1 MKKII
6 VGVTGA
12 SGAMLGERLVRFLL
26 KGGHEVH
33 AIISP
38 SGVAVLRE
46 EMSLHLGQTHSEIRK
61 NFLKHY
67 GNDKKLHVAAADD
80 FAARISS
87 GSSEIDA
94 MVIAPCSMSTAAA
107 VAQGLTLNLIH
118 RAASVSIKEKR
129 PLIVV
134 PRESPMSAIHLRNL
148 LTLSE
153 VGAHIVP
160 ATTAFY
166 HKPKTVE
173 EMVDFTLGRVLDILK
188 IKHKLFT
195 RWRESVAEE

>member
-6 VGVTGA
+6 VGITGA
-12 SGAMLGERLVRFLL
+12 SGAMLGERLVRHLL

-33 AIISP
+33 VIISP
-38 SGVAVLRE
+38 SGVMVFAE
-46 EMSLHLGQTHSEIRK
+46 ELNILLGSTHADIRK

-67 GNDKKLHVAAADD
+67 SNSKRLHVVPADD
-80 FAARISS
+80 FAARVSS
-87 GSSEIDA
+87 GSSSIDA
-94 MVIAPCSMSTAAA
+94 MVIVPCSMSTAGAIA
-107 VAQGLTLNLIH
+107 NGITLNLIH

-129 PLIVV
+129 PLIIV

-153 VGAHIVP
+153 VGAHVLP

-195 RWRESVAEE
+195 RWRGSAVEE

>member
-1 MKKII
+1 MRLI
-6 VGVTGA
+6 VGITGA
-12 SGAMLGERLVRFLL
+12 SGALLGERFVRILL

-33 AIISP
+33 AVISP
-38 SGVAVLRE
+38 SGRAVFAEELGLR
-46 EMSLHLGQTHSEIRK
+46 LGEGHAEVRK

-67 GNDKKLHVAAADD
+67 GNAKKLHVAPADD

-87 GSSEIDA
+87 GSSSIDA
-94 MVIAPCSMSTAAA
+94 MVIVPCSMSTAGAIA
-107 VAQGLTLNLIH
+107 HGITLNLIH
-118 RAASVSIKEKR
+118 RAASVSLKEKR
-129 PLIVV
+129 PLVVV
-134 PRESPMSAIHLRNL
+134 PRESPMSVIHLRNL

-153 VGAHIVP
+153 AGVHVVP

-195 RWRESVAEE
+195 RWRESAAEE